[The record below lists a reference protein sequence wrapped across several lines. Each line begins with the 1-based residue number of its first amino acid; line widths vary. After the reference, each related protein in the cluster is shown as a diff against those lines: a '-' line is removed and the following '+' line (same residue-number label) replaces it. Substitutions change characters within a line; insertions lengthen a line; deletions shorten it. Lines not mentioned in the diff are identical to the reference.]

1 MLVAGKLSKVQ
12 GVKQELLGQF
22 QGKDIGEAGV
32 FVGFKKGQ
40 ERAHVAHFSTRAR
53 TAAGGKGGIYSSK
66 GLRPTHQ
73 HCRSGDSSRDRIR

>member
-40 ERAHVAHFSTRAR
+40 GRAHVAHFSACAR
-53 TAAGGKGGIYSSK
+53 TAAGG
-66 GLRPTHQ
+66 
-73 HCRSGDSSRDRIR
+73 IRR